1 MEEPW
6 KEVEFRGFFPFG
18 KLFIFFFVCAQ
29 ASYEMKAEHPQVA
42 AGEGGRGGG
51 AAAGPVGSP
60 LPGAL
65 RGQAPPASPGGS
77 PSASLST
84 HLSLCLPLRECLA
97 PGASPPS
104 HLSHLSARPCASFPE
119 TPCPSSSRG
128 VPWCLAPSGGSTEQ
142 VALVLLGAEAW
153 SSRGGPGTGPR
164 WPRPPCRGRPVCQG
178 SLFMVPLLCA
188 S

>member
-1 MEEPW
+1 MEGSRISR
-6 KEVEFRGFFPFG
+6 VFPFW
-18 KLFIFFFVCAQ
+18 KTFHFFFFLCAQ

-42 AGEGGRGGG
+42 AGAGGRGGG

-142 VALVLLGAEAW
+142 VALVLLGAEVW
-153 SSRGGPGTGPR
+153 SSRGGAGTGPR

>member
-1 MEEPW
+1 M
-6 KEVEFRGFFPFG
+6 
-18 KLFIFFFVCAQ
+18 CAQ

-42 AGEGGRGGG
+42 AGAGGRGGG

-77 PSASLST
+77 PSTSLST

-119 TPCPSSSRG
+119 TRVRPHQGVSLGAWHRAEGAPSRWHSSCWEPRRG
-128 VPWCLAPSGGSTEQ
+128 VR
-142 VALVLLGAEAW
+142 GAGQA
-153 SSRGGPGTGPR
+153 PGTR

-178 SLFMVPLLCA
+178 SLFIVPLLCA

>member
-1 MEEPW
+1 MGAG
-6 KEVEFRGFFPFG
+6 RR
-18 KLFIFFFVCAQ
+18 LAQ
-29 ASYEMKAEHPQVA
+29 WARPCQGPCGARLHP
-42 AGEGGRGGG
+42 
-51 AAAGPVGSP
+51 
-60 LPGAL
+60 
-65 RGQAPPASPGGS
+65 PPAGGS

-153 SSRGGPGTGPR
+153 SSRGGPGTGDTVATSSVQGAPR
-164 WPRPPCRGRPVCQG
+164 VPRQPLHGPAAVCVLNGTEGQLLTGFHGLRGVGFIGRR
-178 SLFMVPLLCA
+178 
-188 S
+188 